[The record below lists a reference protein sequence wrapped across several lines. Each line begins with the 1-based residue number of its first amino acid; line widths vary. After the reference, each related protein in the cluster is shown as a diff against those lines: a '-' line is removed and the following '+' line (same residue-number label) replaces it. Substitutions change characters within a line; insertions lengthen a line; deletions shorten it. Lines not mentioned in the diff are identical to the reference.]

1 MSKRK
6 IIYFIFQTIV
16 ALTSL
21 AAIVFIIIDFIHTL
35 PLCRAYQYSIDD
47 VQPILYQT
55 SVGKIV
61 LYMQTTNTENFLI
74 LAKEAVLTFLRY
86 LHPICIV
93 FLVFIIFILGVY
105 SFSDNQEN
113 KDLFSYCSFLIQ
125 IALVYLAKYLL
136 SAAIFGIFYAS
147 NMASIGTGLTIMS
160 YFILFANLVLI
171 FYCTLFFLKWCF
183 SFKPFIRQIRENH
196 QKIA

>member
-16 ALTSL
+16 ALASL

-35 PLCRAYQYSIDD
+35 PLRRAYQYSIDD

-86 LHPICIV
+86 LHPCE
-93 FLVFIIFILGVY
+93 LLNLLLLLLQIFQRPKL
-105 SFSDNQEN
+105 
-113 KDLFSYCSFLIQ
+113 
-125 IALVYLAKYLL
+125 
-136 SAAIFGIFYAS
+136 
-147 NMASIGTGLTIMS
+147 
-160 YFILFANLVLI
+160 
-171 FYCTLFFLKWCF
+171 
-183 SFKPFIRQIRENH
+183 
-196 QKIA
+196 

>member
-1 MSKRK
+1 
-6 IIYFIFQTIV
+6 
-16 ALTSL
+16 
-21 AAIVFIIIDFIHTL
+21 
-35 PLCRAYQYSIDD
+35 
-47 VQPILYQT
+47 
-55 SVGKIV
+55 
-61 LYMQTTNTENFLI
+61 MQTTNTENFLI

-105 SFSDNQEN
+105 SFSDDQEN

-147 NMASIGTGLTIMS
+147 NMVSIE
-160 YFILFANLVLI
+160 
-171 FYCTLFFLKWCF
+171 
-183 SFKPFIRQIRENH
+183 QD
-196 QKIA
+196 